1 MEITSLLRLG
11 ATLKTAMWAYLNGS
25 DNTWPSERK
34 HASPW
39 IIMNVPFDTPV
50 DVAGVAEYGD
60 NISLIRA
67 FPCPQIQTNMPS
79 VCELDRTSILLSS
92 KSKVRLSVP

>member
-1 MEITSLLRLG
+1 
-11 ATLKTAMWAYLNGS
+11 MWAYLHGS
-25 DNTWPSERK
+25 DNAWPSERK

-50 DVAGVAEYGD
+50 DAAGVAEHGD

-67 FPCPQIQTNMPS
+67 FPCPQIQINTATPTALMG
-79 VCELDRTSILLSS
+79 EGDGQEKLRR
-92 KSKVRLSVP
+92 K